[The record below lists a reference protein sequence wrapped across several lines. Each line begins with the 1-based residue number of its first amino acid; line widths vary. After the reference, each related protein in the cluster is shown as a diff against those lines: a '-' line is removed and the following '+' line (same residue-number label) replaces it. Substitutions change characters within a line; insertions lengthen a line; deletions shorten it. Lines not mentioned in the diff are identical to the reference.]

1 MPIITAWA
9 VAICGLFFMALTFRV
24 IAVRRSSGV
33 AMGDGDDALLQ
44 RRMRGQANAAEQMP
58 LTLLALGCAELLGGW
73 PWLIALLAAVFTTG
87 RLAHGYGFG
96 WLEHTPKL
104 RVYGMVAS
112 VTGSFGI
119 FGTLLVLVI
128 LRSVSG

>member
-1 MPIITAWA
+1 MPIITAWT
-9 VAICGLFFMALTFRV
+9 VAICGLFFMAMTFQV
-24 IAVRRSSGV
+24 IGARRSSGV
-33 AMGDGDDALLQ
+33 ALGDGDNALLQ

-58 LTLLALGCAELLGGW
+58 MTLLALGCAELLGGW
-73 PWLIALLAAVFTTG
+73 PWLLVLLAAVCTAG

-104 RVYGMVAS
+104 RFYGMVAS

-119 FGTLLVLVI
+119 MGTLLVL
-128 LRSVSG
+128 LLSRSFSG